1 MLTQSGPVERL
12 ARGFLLT
19 PVFVSKSFVFRFS
32 APGWAGLLLW
42 LLVLGGAPGCK
53 NDSPNPGATPASTA
67 PAPVDPPAAVL
78 VSSSLIGE
86 YTPAQLADRVSDIPL
101 AGSLARYSVKVYRLT
116 YTTRNTDGQA
126 VTASGALL
134 VPVAPAAVPIISYQ
148 HGTLQPD
155 EENRA
160 PSYYSQRS
168 EIWSA
173 VSVLAATGYVV
184 SAPDYL
190 GYGATKSL
198 PHPYEHA
205 ASLASAS
212 ADMLRAAREF
222 CTKEKVSVNQKN
234 FLLGYSE
241 GGYATMALH
250 KLLEEKYAT
259 TLPVTA
265 SAPGAGAYHKSAFAK
280 YIMSSSQPLNFL
292 STYVWVLRTYDRVYQ
307 LNRPFSYYYQEPY
320 ATRLQADPFS
330 AVPQQPTAL
339 FAPGFRQAVL
349 TDSDAPLTASLRDND
364 LHDWLPRAPVAL
376 FHGTQ
381 DDYVPYFNSQDA
393 YNAMRAR
400 GATNVELRPIQG
412 GTHFTAA
419 APYTLSAYAFISQF

>member
-1 MLTQSGPVERL
+1 M
-12 ARGFLLT
+12 
-19 PVFVSKSFVFRFS
+19 KSFVSRFS
-32 APGWAGLLLW
+32 GPGLLLW

-53 NDSPNPGATPASTA
+53 SNSPEPGATTA
-67 PAPVDPPAAVL
+67 PTAPPVAPPPAAML
-78 VSSSLIGE
+78 VGSSLIGE
-86 YTPAQLADRVSDIPL
+86 YTPAQLAARVSDIPL
-101 AGSLARYSVKVYRLT
+101 VGALARNSVRVYRLI
-116 YTTRNTDGQA
+116 YTTRNTDGQTI
-126 VTASGALL
+126 TASGAVL
-134 VPVAPAAVPIISYQ
+134 VPVGAAAAVPVISYQ

-155 EENRA
+155 EETRA
-160 PSYYSQRS
+160 PSYYSSSS

-184 SAPDYL
+184 SAPDYI
-190 GYGATKSL
+190 GYGASKSL

-222 CTKEKVSVNQKN
+222 CAREKVSVNQKN

-250 KLLEEKYAT
+250 RLLEEKYAT
-259 TLPVTA
+259 ELPVTA

-280 YIMSSSQPLNFL
+280 YIMGSTQPLNFL

-307 LNRPFSYYYQEPY
+307 LNRPFNYYYQEPY
-320 ATRLQADPFS
+320 ATGLQADPFS
-330 AVPQQPTAL
+330 AVPRQAAEL

-349 TDSDAPLTASLRDND
+349 TDSDAPLTASLRAND
-364 LHDWLPRAPVAL
+364 VYDWLPRAPVAL
-376 FHGTQ
+376 FHGTA
-381 DDYVPYFNSQDA
+381 DDYVPYFNSEDA
-393 YNAMRAR
+393 YRAMRAR
-400 GATNVELRPIQG
+400 GATQVELRPIQG
-412 GTHFTAA
+412 GTHFTSA

>member
-1 MLTQSGPVERL
+1 MLKP
-12 ARGFLLT
+12 
-19 PVFVSKSFVFRFS
+19 FVSRFL
-32 APGWAGLLLW
+32 APGWAGLLVW
-42 LLVLGGAPGCK
+42 LLVLGSAPGCK
-53 NDSPNPGATPASTA
+53 SNSPEPDATATPAT
-67 PAPVDPPAAVL
+67 PPATAL
-78 VSSSLIGE
+78 VGSTLIGE
-86 YTPAQLADRVSDIPL
+86 YTPAQLAGRVSDIPL
-101 AGSLARYSVKVYRLT
+101 VGSLARYSVRVYRLT
-116 YTTRNTDGQA
+116 YATRNTDGQA
-126 VTASGALL
+126 ITASGALL
-134 VPVAPAAVPIISYQ
+134 VPVAPAAVPVISYQ

-160 PSYYSQRS
+160 PSYYSPSS
-168 EIWSA
+168 EVWSA

-184 SAPDYL
+184 SAPDYI
-190 GYGATKSL
+190 GYGASKNL

-222 CTKEKVSVNQKN
+222 CAKEQVSVNQKN

-259 TLPVTA
+259 ELPVTA

-280 YIMSSSQPLNFL
+280 YIIGSSQPLNFL

-307 LNRPFSYYYQEPY
+307 LNRPFSFYYQEPY

-330 AVPQQPTAL
+330 AVPEQATEL

-349 TDSDAPLTASLRDND
+349 TGSDASLAATLRDND
-364 LHDWLPRAPVAL
+364 LYDWKPRAPLAL

-381 DDYVPYFNSQDA
+381 DDYVPYFNSEDA

-400 GATNVELRPIQG
+400 GAAKVELRPIPG

-419 APYTLSAYAFISQF
+419 PVYTLQAYAFISQF